1 MNHLLAAVC
10 VQSLIY
16 LILFLFIRKLIE
28 NHKVKL
34 KIYWV
39 MLTLFVLGIL
49 SSISIFIIA
58 T

>member
-1 MNHLLAAVC
+1 MNNLLAAVC

-28 NHKVKL
+28 NQKVKL